1 MTNERFLQIRDTYS
15 MEDYTLLSDLES
27 SEFSTL
33 TTEPDLSIMLKR
45 WGHVAGRHFTGRRE
59 GSSDNRPL
67 RTIIGRSDNGRNS

>member
-15 MEDYTLLSDLES
+15 MESYTLLSDLEY

-33 TTEPDLSIMLKR
+33 TTKSDISIMLKR
-45 WGHVAGRHFTGRRE
+45 WGHVAGRDLTGGLE
-59 GSSDNRPL
+59 GNSDNRPL